1 MDEEQRVTG
10 SDVRPCILLRC
21 APAWR
26 RDYVIAMR
34 ACQHECVV
42 TAATVNHDNFRAA
55 FAYWLQRDQRRRD
68 VSAFIEDR
76 DYDGELQ
83 RRGSDLVGLF
93 RRNLEDR

>member
-68 VSAFIEDR
+68 VRTFIEDR
-76 DYDGELQ
+76 DDDGELQ
-83 RRGSDLVGLF
+83 RRGSVLVGLS
-93 RRNLEDR
+93 RRNLEDL